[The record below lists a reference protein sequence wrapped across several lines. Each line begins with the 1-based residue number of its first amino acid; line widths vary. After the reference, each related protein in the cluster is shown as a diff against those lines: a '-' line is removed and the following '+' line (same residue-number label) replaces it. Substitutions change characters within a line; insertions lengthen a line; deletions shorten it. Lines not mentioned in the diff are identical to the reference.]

1 MIDSKGCAGVR
12 LRLKIVI
19 IPLVFLMKTLDQGLI
34 CGLGKLGLFID
45 QGEDVHG
52 LLSNHVQCC
61 LVVDEGDLLPVDAL
75 PGVLLLLHL
84 EDVLDEELLDVL
96 IAVVDAELF
105 KTVVIEIL
113 KSKNIQ
119 NTNGAL
125 VSTNF

>member
-12 LRLKIVI
+12 LWLKIVI

-45 QGEDVHG
+45 QGKDVHG

-61 LVVDEGDLLPVDAL
+61 LVVHEGDLLPVDAL